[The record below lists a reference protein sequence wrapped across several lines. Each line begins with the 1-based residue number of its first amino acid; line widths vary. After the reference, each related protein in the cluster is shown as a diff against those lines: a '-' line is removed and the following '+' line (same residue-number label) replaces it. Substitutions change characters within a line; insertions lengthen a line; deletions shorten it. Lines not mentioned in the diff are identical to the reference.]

1 MNRLTETTR
10 SSVLRGARVAPVETA
25 RRLRRVLASP
35 EYRTEKHRKAALRT
49 ILHEA
54 LVGLDGPAAEVYLE
68 EIRSRFPDRVYESTT
83 RLRETETKLH
93 ELESAQR
100 ALVEARQAAE
110 ARLAGAQ
117 AVVTALLEAGPQPD
131 GLVAALLNAEGLQRL
146 APAARRLAVF
156 VAAQESALS
165 GLDETLGR
173 GGSATAG
180 TPVSELLKTLA
191 RGETRPETVLA
202 ELERRFNRL
211 QLLPAAL
218 LAGAQQSW
226 KAGTQALLE
235 SLDPRRIEEEVSA
248 RFPGLR
254 EAQVL
259 KEQKRRFEQFWDDLD
274 KNIEHYYRE
283 VFRRIYVEKM
293 EGRT

>member
-1 MNRLTETTR
+1 VNRLTETTR

-54 LVGLDGPAAEVYLE
+54 VVGLDAPAAEVYLE

-83 RLRETETKLH
+83 RLREAEAKLH

-156 VAAQESALS
+156 VAAQESALA

-173 GGSATAG
+173 GGATAG
-180 TPVSELLKTLA
+180 TPVSDLLKTLA

-226 KAGTQALLE
+226 KGGTQALLE

-259 KEQKRRFEQFWDDLD
+259 KEQKKRFEQFWDDLD

>member
-1 MNRLTETTR
+1 MSRLTETTR
-10 SSVLRGARVAPVETA
+10 SSVLRSARLAPVEAA

-54 LVGLDGPAAEVYLE
+54 VVGLDAPAAEVYLE
-68 EIRSRFPDRVYESTT
+68 EIRTRFPDRVYESTT
-83 RLRETETKLH
+83 RLRETETRLH
-93 ELESAQR
+93 ELESAQK

-117 AVVTALLEAGPQPD
+117 AVVTALLESGPQPD
-131 GLVAALLNAEGLQRL
+131 GLVATMLNAEGLQRL

-156 VAAQESALS
+156 VAAQESALA

-173 GGSATAG
+173 GGAAAG
-180 TPVSELLKTLA
+180 APVAELLATLA
-191 RGETRPETVLA
+191 RGETRAETVMA
-202 ELERRFNRL
+202 ELDRRFNRL

-226 KAGTQALLE
+226 KGGTQALLE

-259 KEQKRRFEQFWDDLD
+259 KEQKKRFEQFWDDLD